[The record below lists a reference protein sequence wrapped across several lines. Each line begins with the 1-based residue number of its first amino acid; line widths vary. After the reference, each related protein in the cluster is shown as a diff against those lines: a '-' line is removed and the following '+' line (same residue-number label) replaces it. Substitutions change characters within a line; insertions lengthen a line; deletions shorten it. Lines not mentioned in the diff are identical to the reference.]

1 MGLDVVDESTVLFP
15 RSFLLTKRVTQAT
28 KKILPGS
35 VHTLIVR
42 HAVMTMTEKLTAH
55 TKLVQDTRTKFDMKV

>member
-1 MGLDVVDESTVLFP
+1 MGLDVVDESTVIFP

-35 VHTLIVR
+35 VHTLIVH
-42 HAVMTMTEKLTAH
+42 HAIRAMTEKPTAQQIGTRYMRRNLT
-55 TKLVQDTRTKFDMKV
+55 